1 MQPSPAQSAS
11 AESASV
17 QLAAHGPLVQLM
29 HSISK
34 ATVSA
39 ATADASATD
48 HRGDDVEANDGADEA
63 VNYAAAVS
71 LAHQQDSQDFDE
83 EEDDIGSAVEG
94 AAVQRVTDEVLP
106 DHHLHSDTSAGHH
119 VSEHEVDGGQSRPDI
134 TTISTAQEFF
144 KTRG

>member
-34 ATVSA
+34 ATGSA

-48 HRGDDVEANDGADEA
+48 HRRDEADDGADEA

-106 DHHLHSDTSAGHH
+106 DHHLQSDTSAGHH

-134 TTISTAQEFF
+134 TTISSAQEFF